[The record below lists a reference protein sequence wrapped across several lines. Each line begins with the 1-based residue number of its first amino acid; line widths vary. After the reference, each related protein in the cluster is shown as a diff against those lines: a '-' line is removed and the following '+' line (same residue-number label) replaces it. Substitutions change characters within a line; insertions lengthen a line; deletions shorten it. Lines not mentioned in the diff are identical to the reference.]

1 MYNTFVTGPTGT
13 IQLKLPKGE
22 YKLHVARTDYQF
34 PSRLAPLRS
43 DGEYR
48 NLYYGGV
55 FKIYRDNSTMK
66 LNIPL
71 DSLKEGQEY
80 TFRDSVLLIGSSIT
94 DSFNRPL
101 LLLLFVIQVAMWPTY
116 LESWLTGVVSL
127 LLILM
132 QYILR
137 YLTTKRRGIVLN
149 ESGNPMPDIKVSVHD
164 VDWRKEIKS
173 TQTDGN
179 GEYEFIMPKGDYL
192 LSVDDYNFEVDTEST
207 YERINDSKSLLNI
220 RNSTYINKKLILRSK
235 TKKAIQ

>member
-1 MYNTFVTGPTGT
+1 
-13 IQLKLPKGE
+13 
-22 YKLHVARTDYQF
+22 
-34 PSRLAPLRS
+34 
-43 DGEYR
+43 
-48 NLYYGGV
+48 
-55 FKIYRDNSTMK
+55 
-66 LNIPL
+66 
-71 DSLKEGQEY
+71 
-80 TFRDSVLLIGSSIT
+80 
-94 DSFNRPL
+94 
-101 LLLLFVIQVAMWPTY
+101 MWPTY